1 MNNDSKLEL
10 NLLSK
15 LIAFNKGKNDKLCQY
30 YSEEYLKVFNE
41 GKNIETI
48 RCANCLRMIEDEFDF
63 VRLENE
69 SKKTMKAMIRC
80 KYCKKES
87 KIPISLIEK
96 KI

>member
-15 LIAFNKGKNDKLCQY
+15 LIEFNKGKNDKLCQY
-30 YSEEYLKVFNE
+30 YSEEYFKVFTE

-48 RCANCLRMIEDEFDF
+48 RCANGLRMIEDKFDF
-63 VRLENE
+63 VRLEKE
-69 SKKTMKAMIRC
+69 AKKTMKAMIRC

-87 KIPISLIEK
+87 KIPISLIDK